1 MFLRKSSIF
10 IVMLGVLAT
19 ASQAHAEVVIS
30 PDGNQVKAG
39 NVIINGGTVNLS
51 RRRSTRIKKYDRYGR
66 LIKTTVPSIIR
77 STTRVEND
85 GDEEY
90 TNNRQV
96 IHSTRSTGSTRSTT
110 VQSTTVNGNNRTVIS
125 NTSSDY

>member
-10 IVMLGVLAT
+10 VMLGVLAT

-30 PDGNQVKAG
+30 PDGSQLKAG

-51 RRRSTRIKKYDRYGR
+51 RRRNTRIKKYDRYGR
-66 LIKTTVPSIIR
+66 LIRTTVPSIIR
-77 STTRVEND
+77 STPTVESD

-90 TNNRQV
+90 TNRQV
-96 IHSTRSTGSTRSTT
+96 IRSTRSTGSTRSTT

>member
-1 MFLRKSSIF
+1 MFLKKSSIF
-10 IVMLGVLAT
+10 MMFGILAT
-19 ASQAHAEVVIS
+19 ASQAYAEVVIS
-30 PDGNQVKAG
+30 PDANQVKAG

-66 LIKTTVPSIIR
+66 LIKTTVPSITR

-96 IHSTRSTGSTRSTT
+96 IHSTRSTGSVRSTT
-110 VQSTTVNGNNRTVIS
+110 VQSTTVNGNNRTIIS

>member
-1 MFLRKSSIF
+1 MFLKKSSIF
-10 IVMLGVLAT
+10 VVLGILAT

-39 NVIINGGTVNLS
+39 NVIINGGTVNFS
-51 RRRSTRIKKYDRYGR
+51 RRRSTLIKKYDRYGR
-66 LIKTTVPSIIR
+66 LIKTTVPSITR
-77 STTRVEND
+77 STNRVESD
-85 GDEEY
+85 GNEEY

-96 IHSTRSTGSTRSTT
+96 IHSTRSTGSARSTT

-125 NTSSDY
+125 NTSSYY